1 MSAMKFKVAEHIFDI
16 AGIELYTAVAA
27 KLDGPYH
34 PFKVTAE
41 CISEDDKQLFRL
53 TLCEDN
59 QNEEATLVYSNK
71 GIAEP
76 GFITLS
82 VYKNESGHYFEFTQ
96 PGSEVVNGK
105 LWISADYREANL
117 SLAGSNHAQWLT
129 FNTGV
134 SFCYL
139 LATAKQNTVLAHA
152 SCVRYKDK
160 AYLFLGKS
168 GTGKSTHSRMWLNVL
183 DNVIL
188 MNDDHP
194 VIRANNKGQVIA
206 YGSPWSGKTPC
217 YKNIQAPI
225 GGIIRISR
233 APYNKARRLSAIES
247 YASLMTSL
255 SGLTWEK
262 ELADGRDMTLQEI
275 IKSVPCWVMECLPNE
290 EAARVCSKV
299 VAEEQTCKSV

>member
-71 GIAEP
+71 DIAEP

-217 YKNIQAPI
+217 YKNMQVSLKAVV
-225 GGIIRISR
+225 RLSQ
-233 APYNKARRLSAIES
+233 APYNKIVRLAPLQAF
-247 YASLMTSL
+247 ASLMPACSCKRWDNEAMSSL
-255 SGLTWEK
+255 H
-262 ELADGRDMTLQEI
+262 
-275 IKSVPCWVMECLPNE
+275 KSVEKTITIVPCYHLECLPDE
-290 EAARVCSKV
+290 DAARVCYNAVLAK
-299 VAEEQTCKSV
+299 